1 MPSVLE
7 LSRVKKLDKFDRN
20 LMKKII
26 EKEMKKTEKKLKKN
40 WKQVVKKIEKKRNV
54 QIENVNKSP
63 KRKG

>member
-26 EKEMKKTEKKLKKN
+26 EKEMKKQKKTEKKLKTSSEKN
-40 WKQVVKKIEKKRNV
+40 WIKKSNV

>member
-26 EKEMKKTEKKLKKN
+26 EKEMKKLKKKL
-40 WKQVVKKIEKKRNV
+40 KQVVKKIEKK
-54 QIENVNKSP
+54 
-63 KRKG
+63 KGMFK